1 MKSFIIRILQVIWV
15 LLAVA
20 AFVGIIGTV
29 FRFFHGD
36 LLEGI
41 GSIFGYATV
50 LIVIQ
55 YLLLAKLDPRHL
67 FNGSLNK
74 KK

>member
-29 FRFFHGD
+29 FRLFDGD